1 MINEDATKIDISTIS
16 LSRSRWPMWVLIW
29 LFALISVTLA
39 VRILD
44 PTIWLGSDDA
54 SYHSAAEQIIEGQT
68 ITRMH
73 HHYGRLSV
81 ILAVTASMIAFG
93 NNVIAVE
100 FPTMV
105 LSLASVL
112 LVVAIGRMVW
122 GWWVGLCAGSIVAV
136 LPYFRVLSTT
146 IYPDVHACFWA
157 ALSTF
162 AILHAVRSSSP
173 KKHLFLAIVGGL
185 TLGLAVSAKIFAG
198 LTLIGLIGIVFYHEA
213 ISRRRQW
220 ETLIAITA
228 GGVLFFF
235 AHGLIYLVIA
245 DDFWFKWHTLT
256 SAQGEEKMYTGH
268 SNPFVVGVIKL
279 LWERGSLFLHPKL
292 SGWGWLAI
300 LYWPTAFFVL
310 FTDRRGRPFAITAI
324 VAYLLVA
331 FFPVS
336 LKYGYQTYPF
346 FDGRNLLF
354 LCVPFALCM
363 AATTHR
369 IFNTMISERKLQ
381 TYGPVFLAV
390 IVAVAYIIPFELRAF
405 RDRPTSRI
413 GSAIT
418 KLIHEGALDHQT
430 EIHMTASMYWRFRL
444 LFPPE
449 IRDCL
454 RVSTDDNA
462 PTWWRQTTVD
472 IEYRQVNTSPPDHAI
487 LLATPA
493 QFSGNTEFWDYG
505 VGLAKKAVPVWQN
518 AEMVATVNRN
528 GEIYSDDNFT
538 DQQSSEV
545 LIVLYRNETS
555 ITNGQHETKYH
566 LTKLSR
572 GL

>member
-1 MINEDATKIDISTIS
+1 MINSDTPKFNVSTNS
-16 LSRSRWPMWVLIW
+16 LSRPRWPMWVMVWFI
-29 LFALISVTLA
+29 ALITVTLA
-39 VRILD
+39 VRVLD
-44 PTIWLGSDDA
+44 PTVWLGSDDA
-54 SYHSAAEQIIEGQT
+54 SYHSAAEQIIQGQT

-93 NNVIAVE
+93 NNVVAVE
-100 FPTMV
+100 FPTIV
-105 LSLASVL
+105 LSLATVL

-157 ALSTF
+157 TLSTF
-162 AILHAVRSSSP
+162 AILHAVRSCST
-173 KKHLFLAIVGGL
+173 KKYLLLAIGGGL
-185 TLGLAVSAKIFAG
+185 ALGLATSAKIFAG
-198 LTLIGLIGIVFYHEA
+198 LTIIGLIGIIFYHA
-213 ISRRRQW
+213 ISRRQKW
-220 ETLIAITA
+220 EILISITA
-228 GGVLFFF
+228 GGILLFLVQGF
-235 AHGLIYLVIA
+235 IYLAIA

-256 SAQGEEKMYTGH
+256 SAQGSENMYTGH
-268 SNPFVVGVIKL
+268 SNPFVVGVFKL
-279 LWERGSLFLHPKL
+279 LWERLSLFLHPKI

-300 LYWPTAFFVL
+300 LYWPTALFVL
-310 FTDRRGRPFAITAI
+310 FADRRGRPFAIMAI
-324 VAYLLVA
+324 FAYLLVA

-354 LCVPFALCM
+354 LCIPFALCL
-363 AATTHR
+363 AATLHR
-369 IFNTMISERKLQ
+369 LCKNITYEHKLQ
-381 TYGPVFLAV
+381 TFGPVILAV

-418 KLIHEGALDHQT
+418 KLIHEGTLDNQS
-430 EIHMTASMYWRFRL
+430 EIHMTASMYWRFRV

-454 RVSTDDNA
+454 RVSTDDDA
-462 PTWWRQTTVD
+462 PSWWRHTTVD
-472 IEYRQVNTSPPDHAI
+472 IEYRLVDTSPTDDAI
-487 LLATPA
+487 LLATPTQYA
-493 QFSGNTEFWDYG
+493 GNTELWDYG
-505 VGLAKKAVPVWQN
+505 VGLAKKAIPVWQN

-528 GEIYSDDNFT
+528 GKIHFGEDYADD
-538 DQQSSEV
+538 QSSEV
-545 LIVLYRNETS
+545 LIMLYRNQQRS
-555 ITNGQHETKYH
+555 HIASK
-566 LTKLSR
+566 R
-572 GL
+572 